1 MKITGP
7 GGATPPTAPDG
18 AETTKAG
25 APQGTAATSTQAG
38 DAVAL
43 LAQQIQ
49 TGTVSPQQAVGQLVE
64 MVMSDRGVAGL
75 PESLRIELRAALDA
89 LADEDPYIAEL
100 VAAMQAK

>member
-1 MKITGP
+1 
-7 GGATPPTAPDG
+7 
-18 AETTKAG
+18 
-25 APQGTAATSTQAG
+25 
-38 DAVAL
+38 
-43 LAQQIQ
+43 
-49 TGTVSPQQAVGQLVE
+49 VSPQQAVGQLVE